1 MFPFLKHKECILLTE
16 LFDSKGN
23 KLAPG
28 TLVYNGVNKI
38 EGKQVVTQFVDKI
51 TNVYICNCRLFIK
64 CLASVWGMK
73 KVKKKILR
81 DVYSLPQKKYK
92 SQKIKIKK

>member
-73 KVKKKILR
+73 KVKKKYCVMCTAYRKKNINH
-81 DVYSLPQKKYK
+81 KKYK
-92 SQKIKIKK
+92 